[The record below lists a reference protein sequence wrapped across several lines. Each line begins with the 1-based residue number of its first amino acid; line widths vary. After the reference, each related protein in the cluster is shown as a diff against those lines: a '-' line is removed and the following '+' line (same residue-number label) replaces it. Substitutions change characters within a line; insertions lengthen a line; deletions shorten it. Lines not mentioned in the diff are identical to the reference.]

1 MMSLHQFQ
9 AQQQPDNQGFDDEY
23 EDYLPD
29 DCSEGEGSWET
40 HHSAQDSQGNVTVED
55 VAEANVPATQA
66 LSKPNFIPK
75 AKLSSSNPNSPMLD
89 IGPNM
94 RIVPGA
100 SRRPISIDAK
110 ENKRASR
117 ARIEEEELDY
127 AAYI

>member
-9 AQQQPDNQGFDDEY
+9 ARQQPGNQDFDNEY

-29 DCSEGEGSWET
+29 DYSEVEGSWET
-40 HHSAQDSQGNVTVED
+40 HHSAQDSQGNVTTED
-55 VAEANVPATQA
+55 VVEANVPATQA
-66 LSKPNFIPK
+66 MSKPNFIPK
-75 AKLSSSNPNSPMLD
+75 VKPSSSSPNSPMLD

-100 SRRPISIDAK
+100 LRRPISVDAK
-110 ENKRASR
+110 EKKRASR
-117 ARIEEEELDY
+117 ARIEEGELDY